1 MRRPAILVI
10 RPDDSFSRI
19 LRENGSEV
27 INLEL
32 IKTVP
37 VDDRTELTE
46 TFKRLGE
53 YDGVFITSP
62 VAAEIFVECLKSEG
76 LTYSGKVYALGG
88 RSREVLAGHDLTIVY
103 DEAANTARDLIETF
117 SENECAGGK
126 LLFVRGDRSIRTIPL
141 MLESTARVDE
151 LVVYRTLDS
160 TPDAGLV
167 KAVKDRLNN
176 NDIERV
182 CFFSP
187 SGVKGFI
194 KIFGAEDISSIK
206 GSAIGETTAASAREL
221 GINIEFISQR
231 AAAED
236 FAAGLAAYLKSI
248 E

>member
-1 MRRPAILVI
+1 MRRPAILVT
-10 RPDDSFSRI
+10 RPDDSFSQT
-19 LRENGSEV
+19 LRENGFEV
-27 INLEL
+27 VNLEL

-37 VDDRTELTE
+37 VDDRTELVE
-46 TFKRLGE
+46 TVKRLGE
-53 YDGVFITSP
+53 YDGVFITSL

-76 LTYSGKVYALGG
+76 STYSGNVYVLGG
-88 RSREVLAGHDLTIVY
+88 RSRESLSGHNLTLVY
-103 DEAANTARDLIETF
+103 DEAANTARDLIDSFGET
-117 SENECAGGK
+117 ELAGKK
-126 LLFVRGDRSIRTIPL
+126 LLFVRGDRSVRTIPQ
-141 MLESTARVDE
+141 MLEGTARIDE
-151 LVVYRTLDS
+151 LIVYRTLDS

-176 NDIERV
+176 NEIERV

-236 FAAGLAAYLKSI
+236 FAAGLAAFLKNH
-248 E
+248 